1 MFFET
6 TNLKADYDMLL
17 SVIVF
22 NDRGRSRL

>member
-6 TNLKADYDMLL
+6 TNLKADHDMLL